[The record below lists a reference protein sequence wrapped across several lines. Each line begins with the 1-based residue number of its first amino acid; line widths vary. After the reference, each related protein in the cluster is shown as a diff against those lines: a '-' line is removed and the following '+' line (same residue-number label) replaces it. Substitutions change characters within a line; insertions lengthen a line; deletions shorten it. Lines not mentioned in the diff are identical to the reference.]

1 MLRLPQR
8 VRPLLKRPLGKLF
21 TDKEVAFEHLRK
33 RRPTRLIAVGDRVTA
48 DFLEAGFKPDIAV
61 VDFLVMRS
69 AASEGIKKI
78 VNGYKVPTK
87 HVRNPPATITDELQE
102 ALKKAAPPVKIVVD
116 GEEDLAV
123 LPALL
128 AAPVG
133 SVVAYGQPGKGIV
146 LVEATGE
153 KKREI
158 EKILRRF
165 E

>member
-1 MLRLPQR
+1 LRLPQK

-21 TDKEVAFEHLRK
+21 PDKKVAFEHLRK
-33 RRPTRLIAVGDRVTA
+33 QSPTRLVTIGDRVTA

-69 AASEGIKKI
+69 AASEGIRKI
-78 VNGYKVPTK
+78 VDSYKVPTK
-87 HVRNPPATITDELQE
+87 HVRNPPATITGELQE
-102 ALKKAAPPVKIVVD
+102 ALKNAAPPVKIVVD

-128 AAPVG
+128 TAPAG
-133 SVVAYGQPGKGIV
+133 SVVAYGQPGEGVV
-146 LVEATGE
+146 LIEATDE

-158 EKILRRF
+158 EKILRKFR
-165 E
+165 